1 MKIERNG
8 VEIELTLQEVQQA
21 YDIYLHDCK
30 VLDAKSQYED
40 WIEYEGFEKNVEG
53 DMEDFVRMYGFHP
66 DAASDPGS
74 EHYLLEKFVSKF
86 DEKFDCGR
94 AENDIWHEAISDVMA
109 EVAKEAA
116 KTAEEKVY
124 EVVFHET
131 VEYKMKIVA
140 RSAEEAK
147 AIWKRTYFD
156 PQVSMTY
163 TQSRI
168 IGASAVSS
176 NEVSAPTHL
185 ERFTSAANKK
195 AAEGVQ

>member
-40 WIEYEGFEKNVEG
+40 WIEYEGFEKNVEK
-53 DMEDFVRMYGFHP
+53 DMEDFVHMYGFHP

-94 AENDIWHEAISDVMA
+94 AENDIWHEAITEVMGEIFLAHTASRA
-109 EVAKEAA
+109 EK
-116 KTAEEKVY
+116 KY
-124 EVVFHET
+124 EVTYEET
-131 VEYKMKIVA
+131 LAGKFFV
-140 RSAEEAK
+140 
-147 AIWKRTYFD
+147 
-156 PQVSMTY
+156 
-163 TQSRI
+163 
-168 IGASAVSS
+168 
-176 NEVSAPTHL
+176 L
-185 ERFTSAANKK
+185 AANEDQARQVWQEQYRAGEIDQQAMKVINSGISSVR
-195 AAEGVQ
+195 EVF

>member
-1 MKIERNG
+1 MVIVRNG

-21 YDIYLHDCK
+21 YDIYLQDCK
-30 VLDAKSQYED
+30 VLDAKGQYED
-40 WIEYEGFEKNVEG
+40 WIEYEGFEKNVER
-53 DMEDFVRMYGFHP
+53 DMEEFVHMYGFHP
-66 DAASDPGS
+66 DSASDPDS
-74 EHYLLEKFVSKF
+74 EHYLLERFVSKF
-86 DEKFDCGR
+86 DEKFDCNR
-94 AENDIWHEAISDVMA
+94 AENDIWHEAINDVMD
-109 EVAKEAA
+109 EVAQQIAKAA
-116 KTAEEKVY
+116 AERVY

-131 VEYKMKIVA
+131 VERKMKIVA

-176 NEVSAPTHL
+176 NEVSAPTRL